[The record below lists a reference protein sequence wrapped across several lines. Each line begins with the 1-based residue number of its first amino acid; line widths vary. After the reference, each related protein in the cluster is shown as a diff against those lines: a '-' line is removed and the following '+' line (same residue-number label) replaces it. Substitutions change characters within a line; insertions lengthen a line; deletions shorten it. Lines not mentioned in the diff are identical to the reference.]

1 MKRILF
7 LTPYLPSSKAG
18 GENFT
23 RLLLDDLSNS
33 YYIDLIYF
41 KYESDEF
48 YNTKTPNIRV
58 LHIVNNSTLLKVW
71 NCLKFPIYHPI
82 FTIRFSW
89 RLLFY
94 IKDLLSKEKYDLIYL
109 DHSQMFLYGR
119 FLKKVPKIYMS
130 HDVMAQRFQRH
141 SNKIIWKWVCV
152 TEKKLL
158 SVPNSIIFSFSNK
171 DKAIIK
177 SQYGINSEVT
187 HFFLDREVIKAMP
200 RQIEKRLVF
209 FGKWKR
215 ADNFDGLK
223 WFVENVLPILS
234 KDLLVSIVGIG
245 LSQNFQNELSK
256 YENVSY
262 LGFVNNPYNM
272 ISNSLAVISPL
283 FSGAGVKV
291 KVVETLACGT
301 PVIGT
306 SIAFEGISSEYEKFM
321 IQANTADDYLQAI
334 LNLNVG
340 IDERIAF
347 KQTFLQSYNEKS
359 ITSYIAR
366 HFPD

>member
-1 MKRILF
+1 MKKILF
-7 LTPYLPSSKAG
+7 LTPYLPSSRAG

-23 RLLLDDLSNS
+23 RLLLDDLSKH
-33 YYIDLIYF
+33 YLIDLIYF
-41 KYESDEF
+41 RYASDKF
-48 YNTKTPNIRV
+48 YDVNTPNIKV
-58 LHIVNNSTLLKVW
+58 LRIIHNSTLLKLW
-71 NCLKFPIYHPI
+71 DCLKIPIYHPI
-82 FTIRFSW
+82 FTVRFSW

-94 IKDLLSKEKYDLIYL
+94 IKDLLSKENYELIYL

-119 FLKKVPKIYMS
+119 FFKEIPKIYMS

-141 SNKIIWKWVCV
+141 GNKLMWKWICA

-158 SVPNSIIFSFSNK
+158 SIPNSTIFTFSDK
-171 DKAIIK
+171 DKTIIK
-177 SQYGINSEVT
+177 SQYGIDSEVT
-187 HFFLDREVIKAMP
+187 HFFLDNQVIEAMP
-200 RQIEKRLVF
+200 EQIEKRLVF

-223 WFVENVLPILS
+223 WFVENVLPKLPA
-234 KDLLVSIVGIG
+234 DLFISIVGIG
-245 LSQNFQNELSK
+245 LSQNFQDGLAK
-256 YENVSY
+256 YKNVSY
-262 LGFVNNPYNM
+262 LGFVDNPYKM

-306 SIAFEGISSEYEKFM
+306 PIAFEGISSTYDKFM
-321 IQANTADDYLQAI
+321 IRAETTEEYLQKI
-334 LNLNVG
+334 LRLN
-340 IDERIAF
+340 ISLEERIAF
-347 KQTFLQSYNEKS
+347 KQMFLQSYNEKS

-366 HFPD
+366 NLPG